1 MIYYKY
7 LNPVRTDVL
16 EHLKIRYTQVTALND
31 PFESLLGLI
40 CKDTDWYL
48 RRFRAKT
55 NNEINELGIKGESKK
70 KQYFRR
76 RKKDFPNWYKC
87 YTDTK
92 WLTETS
98 EEIQN
103 MVASVSGILS
113 LSATNKN
120 VLMWSHYARN
130 HEGFVIGFDGR
141 HEYFGKSVEKV
152 IYSETRPY
160 YDPTINSHEPT
171 IFNTKSIDWA
181 YEQEY
186 RKSMPLVEQIK
197 LDNGNKLSPFNPA
210 HKKNS
215 DKNKIFL
222 FDFPMASI
230 HSIILGWKSDSNPEK
245 KIMNSVKKHELDE
258 SIIKKAYPHET
269 KFEMKVE

>member
-7 LNPVRTDVL
+7 LNPERVDVL
-16 EHLKIRYTQVTALND
+16 EKLKIKYTQVTALND

-40 CKDTDWYL
+40 CKDKDWYS
-48 RRFRAKT
+48 RRFLAKI

-70 KQYFRR
+70 KQYFRQ

-98 EEIQN
+98 EEIQS

-120 VLMWSHYARN
+120 ILMWSHYARN
-130 HEGFVIGFDGR
+130 HEGFVIGFDGN

-160 YDPTINSHEPT
+160 YDPTIKSHEPT
-171 IFNTKSIDWA
+171 IFNTKNIDWA

-186 RKSMPLVEQIK
+186 RKSMPLVEQID
-197 LDNGNKLSPFNPA
+197 LDNGNKLSPFDPA
-210 HKKNS
+210 HIKNS

-222 FDFPMASI
+222 FDFPTGSI
-230 HSIILGWKSDSNPEK
+230 HSIILGWKSDSNLET
-245 KIMNSVKKHELDE
+245 KIMNAVKKHGLDE
-258 SIIKKAYPHET
+258 RIIKKAYPHET
-269 KFEMKVE
+269 KFEMKIK